1 MSEEID
7 VDAFLARVGFDPA
20 ESVLTRRQATVL
32 ALRERGLQQSAIAA
46 RLGTSRA
53 TVANVEASARSNVE
67 KARETVAFAEALRAP
82 IRVAFEA
89 GTDIY
94 DVPDAVYRAADEA
107 DVTVEH
113 GAPDLM
119 KRVVDAAGDAIRDR
133 EVTAAIVVSVSRDG
147 IVTVRRQREEGRE
160 STP

>member
-1 MSEEID
+1 MREEFD
-7 VDAFLARVGFDPA
+7 VDSFLERLGFDPD

-32 ALRERGLQQSAIAA
+32 ALRERGLQQSAIAE

-53 TVANVEASARSNVE
+53 NVANVEASARTNVDR
-67 KARETVAFAEALRAP
+67 ARETVAFAEALRAP
-82 IRVAFEA
+82 IRVPFEA

-94 DVPDAVYRAADEA
+94 DVPDAVYAAADEA

-119 KRVVDAAGDAIRDR
+119 KRVVDVAGEDVRDR
-133 EVTAAIVVSVSRDG
+133 VITAAIVVSVSRDG
-147 IVTVRRQREEGRE
+147 VVTVRRQREEGE
-160 STP
+160 